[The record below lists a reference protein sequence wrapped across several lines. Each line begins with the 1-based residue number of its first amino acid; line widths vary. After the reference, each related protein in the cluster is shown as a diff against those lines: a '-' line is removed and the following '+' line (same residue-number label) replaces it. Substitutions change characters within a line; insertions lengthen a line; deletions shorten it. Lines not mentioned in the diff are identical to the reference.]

1 MTWSAETLQA
11 FYEKVRR
18 ETGIYIPV
26 EIVETTGENQS
37 PVAIKLPNYI
47 FFSPHLFNNTIYS
60 DDMKVMM
67 ALLVYSEIYIRVNKK
82 VGNISVNTEALAKGL
97 CDKLG
102 TQYISIREINLLSK
116 QIGVL
121 PFSTFDCSSP
131 KDYYN
136 NKIDLRRNLF
146 ILSGPS
152 GCGKTTVFH
161 ELKKRMPEVQRA
173 ITVTTRNPR
182 GKELHGVDYYFC
194 SDEDFLAMIGNNQL
208 AEYTIYDISYY
219 GTPFSEIEKHSEE
232 QPVFL
237 IIDAKGKRSIVNGH
251 YPLATSVFLMPPS
264 VEEAMRR
271 LASRNENSYDE
282 IERRCRKMES
292 EIRESAF
299 YDYIVEN
306 DDLAKCVDTICSII
320 EKTLQQ

>member
-1 MTWSAETLQA
+1 MTWTIETLQA

-18 ETGIYIPV
+18 ETGIYTPV

-47 FFSPHLFNNTIYS
+47 HFSPLLFNNAIFS
-60 DDMKVMM
+60 DDLKVIM
-67 ALLVYSEIYIRVNKK
+67 ALLVYSEIYLRVNKK
-82 VGNISVNTEALAKGL
+82 VGNISVNPEALAKGL

-102 TQYISIREINLLSK
+102 AQYISIREINLLLK
-116 QIGVL
+116 QIAAL

-136 NKIDLRRNLF
+136 KEIDLRRNLF

-161 ELKKRMPEVQRA
+161 ELKKLMPEVQRA

-194 SDEDFLAMIGNNQL
+194 SDEDFLGMVGNNQL
-208 AEYTIYDISYY
+208 AEYTIYDNAYY
-219 GTPFSEIEKHSEE
+219 GTPFFEIEKHAKK
-232 QPVFL
+232 PVFL
-237 IIDAKGKRSIVNGH
+237 IIDTKGKRSVTNGH

-264 VEEAMRR
+264 VEEAMKR